1 MNVVSKKYLPLQR
14 FNKQMIVL
22 QIKKAKKM
30 KKLVFMFVAI
40 AAISFASCGNKTAAP
55 VEDVD
60 TAAVDTLVEMVDTAA
75 AAVDTA
81 AVAE

>member
-1 MNVVSKKYLPLQR
+1 MHR

-30 KKLVFMFVAI
+30 KKLVFMFVAM
-40 AAISFASCGNKTAAP
+40 AAISFASCDNKANNANA
-55 VEDVD
+55 DQD
-60 TAAVDTLVEMVDTAA
+60 TTEVAVDTNVVDTNT
-75 AAVDTA
+75 VDTP